1 MPADGLALELT
12 RLFPAPRARVFE
24 FFAGAA
30 LLAAWWGPRGFSIP
44 SIDFVPR
51 VGGTYRIEM
60 QPPEGDTFELTGTF
74 QEVDIPSRLAF
85 TFEWEP
91 GDPDDEETL
100 AQLAFEVT
108 DDSTRVQLRQGPF
121 KTEAR
126 RALHR
131 DGWTESLD
139 KLAEFV
145 TESGDE

>member
-1 MPADGLALELT
+1 MPADGLSLELT

-24 FFAGAA
+24 FIAGAA
-30 LLAAWWGPRGFSIP
+30 LLAEWWGPRGFSIP

-60 QPPEGDTFELTGTF
+60 QPPEGDAFALTGTF
-74 QEVDIPSRLAF
+74 REVDIPSRLAF

-91 GDPDDEETL
+91 GDPDDVETVARL
-100 AQLAFEVT
+100 ALEAT

-131 DGWTESLD
+131 DGWTESFD
-139 KLAEFV
+139 KLAELV
-145 TESGDE
+145 TERRR

>member
-1 MPADGLALELT
+1 MPADGLSLELT

-30 LLAAWWGPRGFSIP
+30 LLAEWWGPSGFSIP

-51 VGGTYRIEM
+51 VGGSYRIEM
-60 QPPEGDTFELTGTF
+60 QPPDGDAFELTGTF
-74 QEVDIPSRLAF
+74 REVDIPSRLAF
-85 TFEWEP
+85 TFQWEP
-91 GDPDDEETL
+91 ADPDDEETV

-131 DGWTESLD
+131 DGWTESFD
-139 KLAEFV
+139 RLAELV
-145 TESGDE
+145 VEQQ